1 MLRIIKKNICF
12 FTWFVLSL
20 SAKSFL
26 IAYCMKKNLLLSLS
40 LLAAMFCLSTALSA
54 QTPLN
59 SVSELTEGYYQ
70 IVYQGQSYTAA
81 NGLVDDEEI
90 HGTYFT
96 SYTEEFS
103 ATSTNLYYSLGLSA
117 PIEGQIG
124 RTFVRIAPSTVT
136 EGKFTLQSQNG
147 HYLDLLAKSSLTPI
161 DLTFGD
167 LESGNLYILGY
178 LAFEEDCWATTKQ
191 NGEFKCIVG
200 KSGNNQQPLEIYPA
214 PMDDYDVYQVS
225 IVLPEAE
232 SHETTIEYSRVECT
246 NENIVSLSKVYDGGF
261 FVFPKDVEIGE
272 EDFVCP
278 QFDHLDPVITIED
291 DKIQIFYEEAVWFVD
306 LTYHYYYNGREV
318 GEESFH
324 APEGEPYPAPGSNT
338 FAMPWGVSAAVPE
351 GLVEEGVYDVDVVLT
366 VDVEALPFKFVDEA
380 ASLEDIEHWYHLVI
394 GNASYVVYDP
404 EVDHFE
410 LNITEIDVDK
420 KTNYR
425 WAFVGNPVEG
435 FSLVN
440 QAAGI
445 NYVMSSYRY
454 VDDGNTG
461 GNTFLTMAD
470 VSTLGTTDVWQFRA
484 EASTYVTE
492 GSFYLGFTTDEGA
505 NVYMNKR
512 GTTLAYWTSGRDS
525 GSTFYVE
532 EVFAG
537 AETLAEAIQT
547 AEAAVETFRATL
559 DRPGYPSTE
568 AVQALVDL
576 IAEAKEVLA
585 DNSSTENDYY
595 TLAYDLGSQINATRK
610 DVSYPAA
617 GKYYAFVNH
626 QKNGDINTMYMAEE
640 GLVGANNQTP
650 AEVGDAAAFYCTPD
664 TAEHTYQFYNP
675 AFDRYLVWRGHRDGY
690 NDNKGYTTPEDAAQ
704 DAAGYVFTQIYLYPA
719 GQYYEGAFLV
729 YGKRGNGNDGTFIF
743 MANGNFDAYSFN
755 YGWTDNFS
763 NMFTLEEV
771 EYKGEGITSS
781 FIDASPS
788 GAIYDLTGRYIA
800 HPTSG
805 IYIQD
810 GKKIIIK

>member
-1 MLRIIKKNICF
+1 
-12 FTWFVLSL
+12 
-20 SAKSFL
+20 
-26 IAYCMKKNLLLSLS
+26 MKKNLLLPLCLTAAVSCMSLT
-40 LLAAMFCLSTALSA
+40 LGA
-54 QTPLN
+54 QTPVG

-81 NGLVDDEEI
+81 SGLADDEEI
-90 HGTYFT
+90 LGMYFT

-103 ATSTNLYYSLGLSA
+103 ATSTNRYYPLGLST

-124 RTFVRIAPSTVT
+124 RTFLRIAPSAET
-136 EGKFTLQSQNG
+136 EGSFAIQTQNG
-147 HYLDLLAKSSLTPI
+147 HYLDLLAKASLKPI

-167 LESGNLYILGY
+167 LEGGGLYILGY
-178 LAFEEDCWATTKQ
+178 LPFEEDCWATTKQ

-200 KSGNNQQPLEIYPA
+200 KSGSNRQPLEVFPA
-214 PMDDYDVYQVS
+214 PLDDYDVYQLS
-225 IVLPEAE
+225 LVLPEAE

-246 NENIVSLSKVYDGGF
+246 NENIVSLPQVYDGGF
-261 FVFPKDVEIGE
+261 FVFPKDAEVSE

-278 QFDHLDPVITIED
+278 QFDHLETFIEIED
-291 DKIQIFYEEAVWFVD
+291 GKVSVTYEEAVWFVD
-306 LTYHYYYNGREV
+306 LTYHYYYKGREV

-338 FAMPWGVSAAVPE
+338 YTMPWGVSAAIPE
-351 GLVEEGVYDVDVVLT
+351 GSVTEGVYDVDVELS
-366 VDVEALPFKFVDEA
+366 VDAEALPFKYVENA
-380 ASLEDIEHWYHLVI
+380 YSLEDFEHWYHLVI

-404 EVDHFE
+404 EIDHFE
-410 LNITEIDVDK
+410 LNITEIDIDK
-420 KTNYR
+420 KANYR
-425 WAFVGNPVEG
+425 WAFVGNPVYG
-435 FSLVN
+435 FGLIN
-440 QAAGI
+440 QAAGFD
-445 NYVMSSYRY
+445 YVMTSNRY

-461 GNTFLTMAD
+461 GNTFLMMTEARK
-470 VSTLGTTDVWQFRA
+470 VGATDVWAFRA
-484 EASTYVTE
+484 EASPYITE
-492 GSFYLGFTTDEGA
+492 GSFYLGFTTDEGD

-512 GTTLAYWTSGRDS
+512 GTTLAYWTGGRDS

-537 AETLAEAIQT
+537 AETLAEAIQA
-547 AEAAVETFRATL
+547 AEAAVESFRTTL

-585 DNSSTENDYY
+585 DSSSTENDYY
-595 TLAYDLGSQINATRK
+595 TLAYDLDRQISATRK

-690 NDNKGYTTPEDAAQ
+690 NENKGYTTPEDAAQ
-704 DAAGYVFTQIYLYPA
+704 DAAGYVFTQIFLYPA

-771 EYKGEGITSS
+771 EYKGEGIIPTAV
-781 FIDASPS
+781 DVVVPS
-788 GAIYDLTGRYIA
+788 GAIYDLMGRRVV

-810 GKKIIIK
+810 GRKMLIK